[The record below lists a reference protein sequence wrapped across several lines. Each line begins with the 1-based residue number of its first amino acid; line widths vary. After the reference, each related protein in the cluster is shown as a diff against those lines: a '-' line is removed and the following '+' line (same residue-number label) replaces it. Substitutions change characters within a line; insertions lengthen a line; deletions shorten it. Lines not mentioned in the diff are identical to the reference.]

1 LDRDCRNRIDLKGK
15 KIMKTRNRTTKLLAI
30 TLALGVLAAVCAIWG
45 ARPAQAIIITGGKT
59 GLFGITGGQTV
70 RISTV
75 NLAQNRG
82 GIVPCFGV
90 FDIAGNKIAGHEMG
104 APLPVGQ
111 GTFFD
116 WDASGLGLRQR
127 QRAQIRVEVELEP
140 APGATGRM
148 ARIQPGDAIVTVEV
162 FDNETG
168 KTTFT
173 IPLTLSG
180 FNPLASGPGD
190 EVPPATGR

>member
-1 LDRDCRNRIDLKGK
+1 
-15 KIMKTRNRTTKLLAI
+15 MKTLNRSKKLLAM
-30 TLALGVLAAVCAIWG
+30 TLALSVLAAVCAIWG

-59 GLFGITGGQTV
+59 GLFGIAVGQKV

-75 NLAQNRG
+75 NLAQTRG
-82 GIVPCFGV
+82 GIVPCFGI
-90 FDIAGNKIAGHEMG
+90 FDMAGNKIAGHEMG
-104 APLPVGQ
+104 TPLMVGQ

-116 WDASGLGLRQR
+116 WDASLLGLREG

-140 APGATGRM
+140 APGATGRI
-148 ARIQPGDAIVTVEV
+148 ARIQPDDAIVTVEV
-162 FDNETG
+162 FDNDTG